1 MEANIILTALNLIL
15 FILQCAAF
23 GHMCSRISTLNHN
36 DKKALEQY
44 YKAKEA
50 EEEKRRALEDYRA
63 KIAMLDKAEEI
74 ARVIVEG
81 KVRE

>member
-15 FILQCAAF
+15 FVLQIAAF

-36 DKKALEQY
+36 DKKALEEY
-44 YKAKEA
+44 YKYKDAVN
-50 EEEKRRALEDYRA
+50 EKQRALEDYRA

-74 ARVIVEG
+74 AKVIAEG